1 MICKVFM
8 IFHKGLQ
15 LPGMYILLCG
25 LFRFIGP
32 EAAKTVHISVC
43 CFRATCKELQLL
55 ATPVFSIVVHNYQ
68 Y

>member
-1 MICKVFM
+1 MICKGFM

-25 LFRFIGP
+25 LFRFSELG
-32 EAAKTVHISVC
+32 AAKTVHMSVC
-43 CFRATCKELQLL
+43 CFRAACKELQRF

-68 Y
+68 